1 MNTLNSNIK
10 CITIAIMNSV
20 IDERVRSKIV
30 RILEQ
35 RGIRQRELAEMIGV
49 MPQNLN
55 AYMTGKR
62 GFGKKNIARIAKALN
77 IPEESFYS
85 DPMANR
91 SRLKKARK
99 VPLLSWAN
107 AGVWHE
113 SVDIFQEGYAQ
124 EWLAYDAS
132 DPHAFAL
139 HIVDNAMEPEFR
151 PGDVVIVSPSIA
163 PLTGDFVLAKN
174 GNNVVIRRLKSL
186 ELALLLKPLNPDY
199 DDIHVANKDKKLLRL
214 IGKIVARFVKY

>member
-1 MNTLNSNIK
+1 
-10 CITIAIMNSV
+10 
-20 IDERVRSKIV
+20 
-30 RILEQ
+30 
-35 RGIRQRELAEMIGV
+35 

-85 DPMANR
+85 DPTANR

-107 AGVWHE
+107 AGAWHE
-113 SVDIFQEGYAQ
+113 SVDIFQDGYAQ

-139 HIVDNAMEPEFR
+139 RIVDNAMEPEFR
-151 PGDVVIVSPSIA
+151 PDDVVIVSPSVPSA
-163 PLTGDFVLAKN
+163 TGDFVLAKN
-174 GNNVVIRRLKSL
+174 GNNVVIRRLKAL
-186 ELALLLKPLNPDY
+186 ELAVLLKPINSDY
-199 DDIHVANKDKKLLRL
+199 DDIHIANKDKRLLRI
-214 IGKIVARFVKY
+214 IGKIVARIVRY

>member
-1 MNTLNSNIK
+1 MNTLNSNLV
-10 CITIAIMNSV
+10 CIILISMNSI
-20 IDERVRSKIV
+20 IDERVRGKIV

-35 RGIRQRELAEMIGV
+35 RGIKQRELAEMIGV

-85 DPMANR
+85 DPTANR

-99 VPLLSWAN
+99 VPLLSWTN
-107 AGVWHE
+107 AGAWHE
-113 SVDIFQEGYAQ
+113 SVDIFQEGYA
-124 EWLAYDAS
+124 ELWMAYDAS

-139 HIVDNAMEPEFR
+139 RVVDNAMEPELR
-151 PGDVVIVSPSIA
+151 PGDILIISPSVPSA
-163 PLTGDFVLAKN
+163 TGDFVLAKS
-174 GNNVVIRRLKSL
+174 GNQVVIRRLKTVD
-186 ELALLLKPLNPDY
+186 AAVLLKPLNTDY
-199 DDIHVANKDKKLLRL
+199 DDIQIANKDKKNLRI
-214 IGKIVARFVKY
+214 IGKIIAKIVRY